1 MNWFSLD
8 NGAKMTPKRRAL
20 NLSVN
25 FAVLLLLLLLLLLL
39 FCIYFDDQLLETDK
53 PTSGTPAI

>member
-20 NLSVN
+20 NLSVI
-25 FAVLLLLLLLLLLL
+25 FACLIIIIIIILYL
-39 FCIYFDDQLLETDK
+39 F
-53 PTSGTPAI
+53 